1 MCQYCCSTRKFIRE
15 VYEFKVGICLC
26 FWPCNPITLSHHLDG
41 HLGLSSEPLCW
52 SFLFLWIFLWL
63 APAPSHH
70 WNLRSQCQLFR
81 EGFSDLFFKKSI
93 PYPSLFY
100 DITMFYD
107 LKFSYLLIYA
117 CVYLCIHVCMYV
129 LFPVPHPASMWRLW
143 IATLYA
149 LYMWYSTSTCG
160 LDEFLF
166 FKPQINWNLHL
177 YK

>member
-1 MCQYCCSTRKFIRE
+1 MSIYWNPTMCQHCCSTRKFIRE

-81 EGFSDLFFKKSI
+81 EGFSDLFFKKVNTI
-93 PYPSLFY
+93 PLTFSWYYHVLWSEILLF
-100 DITMFYD
+100 I
-107 LKFSYLLIYA
+107 
-117 CVYLCIHVCMYV
+117 YLCMCIFMYPCMHVCIISCT
-129 LFPVPHPASMWRLW
+129 PP
-143 IATLYA
+143 
-149 LYMWYSTSTCG
+149 C
-160 LDEFLF
+160 
-166 FKPQINWNLHL
+166 
-177 YK
+177 